1 MAHKLQF
8 TMECQIY
15 EAIEMTETC
24 IRFIDSGSG
33 NTASAEQLNLVSIAD
48 LKYISGFNIS
58 INKTWHINCRNSD
71 VSKILDW
78 LVI

>member
-1 MAHKLQF
+1 MARQLQHLGK
-8 TMECQIY
+8 CQIY

-24 IRFIDSGSG
+24 IRLIDSGSG
-33 NTASAEQLNLVSIAD
+33 NTASAEQLNLVSIAG
-48 LKYISGFNIS
+48 LKYVSGFNIG
-58 INKTWHINCRNSD
+58 INKTWHTNCRNPD